1 MKFEVNLSKKFK
13 LTSLK
18 NLKLTPSKNILE
30 ICWLENLWE
39 VTPLIYYKDQK
50 QKFKDVT

>member
-18 NLKLTPSKNILE
+18 NLKLPPLKIYWRICWAGEFVGGNSPNIL
-30 ICWLENLWE
+30 
-39 VTPLIYYKDQK
+39 
-50 QKFKDVT
+50 